1 MEVAV
6 RVKNALTQTVFRR
19 FVELALP
26 LSVDVVRSFGVHID
40 WGMPHSSVISHGRV
54 GSSFF
59 QLIQIALIVSLY
71 ALVSACCELFPLLE
85 QYHF

>member
-1 MEVAV
+1 MEVAA

-40 WGMPHSSVISHGRV
+40 WGDAP
-54 GSSFF
+54 
-59 QLIQIALIVSLY
+59 QLCDFTWPVWPNL
-71 ALVSACCELFPLLE
+71 EPLLV
-85 QYHF
+85 FCAVRASFN